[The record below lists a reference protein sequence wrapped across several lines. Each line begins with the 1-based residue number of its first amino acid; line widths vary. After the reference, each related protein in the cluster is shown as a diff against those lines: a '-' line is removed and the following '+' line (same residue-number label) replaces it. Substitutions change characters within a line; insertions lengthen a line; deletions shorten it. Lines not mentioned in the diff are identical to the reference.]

1 MKTKFRLQGILIG
14 AIITAIILTGTAL
27 GATVVKNLEVTYRDI
42 KLVIDGN
49 LVTPKD
55 AVGNVVEPFIYNGTT
70 YLPVRAVAE
79 AVGKSVDWD
88 GDTSTVYLGGIIDYE
103 RVPKAIPLYHFPY
116 IEIGDADCY
125 KIEGDDTNN
134 SIYIHSK
141 EEKGRVDADNVFK
154 CNYIYNSYAVY
165 ALNAKATQFTATV
178 HPPSYDDWKPTLTY
192 QIFGDGKLLYE
203 TTLFA
208 DTKPVDIDID
218 VTGVE
223 QMTIAVECVSYV
235 WNSFAPGIF
244 ARERGMHN
252 ATLVTTDY

>member
-1 MKTKFRLQGILIG
+1 MKTKLRLQGILIG

-103 RVPKAIPLYHFPY
+103 V
-116 IEIGDADCY
+116 
-125 KIEGDDTNN
+125 
-134 SIYIHSK
+134 HS
-141 EEKGRVDADNVFK
+141 
-154 CNYIYNSYAVY
+154 
-165 ALNAKATQFTATV
+165 Q
-178 HPPSYDDWKPTLTY
+178 
-192 QIFGDGKLLYE
+192 
-203 TTLFA
+203 
-208 DTKPVDIDID
+208 
-218 VTGVE
+218 
-223 QMTIAVECVSYV
+223 
-235 WNSFAPGIF
+235 
-244 ARERGMHN
+244 
-252 ATLVTTDY
+252 